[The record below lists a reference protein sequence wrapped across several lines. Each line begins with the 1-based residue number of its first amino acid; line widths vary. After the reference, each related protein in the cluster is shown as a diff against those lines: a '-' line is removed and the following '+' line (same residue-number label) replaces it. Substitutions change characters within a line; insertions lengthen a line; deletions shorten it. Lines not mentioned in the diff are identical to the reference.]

1 MSRRSSPGPGSGGD
15 RRPCRVG
22 SVRSTPSG
30 SGPARHLRAW
40 TGGGRRPGGRRSV
53 GTPGVRATTS
63 GQRGTNPHQAS
74 PTGRLILAVSDDPQS
89 TKAWAVGA
97 QGEQRL
103 GRRLDSVTGPT
114 VQALHDR
121 RILRTRANIDHI
133 VTCPSGVFV
142 IDAKR
147 YKGRPQLRVD
157 GGIIRERTEK
167 LLVGSRDCSKLV
179 DGLLKQAKLVRTA
192 IEDESIPVRAF
203 LCFVDA
209 YWPLF
214 GGSFTTRDVAVLWPK
229 KLADIITAPGP
240 GQKQAIATIH
250 AGLAKAF
257 PIA

>member
-1 MSRRSSPGPGSGGD
+1 
-15 RRPCRVG
+15 
-22 SVRSTPSG
+22 
-30 SGPARHLRAW
+30 
-40 TGGGRRPGGRRSV
+40 
-53 GTPGVRATTS
+53 
-63 GQRGTNPHQAS
+63 
-74 PTGRLILAVSDDPQS
+74 
-89 TKAWAVGA
+89 
-97 QGEQRL
+97 
-103 GRRLDSVTGPT
+103 